1 MESAI
6 LYIRRDDCIVGYPCV
21 LNQIEESRIYAE
33 RNGIEIK
40 KAFIDTDLFAQTSI
54 KSAIQFCVEN
64 KIKVIIMHNYKSLSH
79 KSIDRVLISKLLHKN
94 NINIIFA
101 QQD

>member
-40 KAFIDTDLFAQTSI
+40 KAFIDTVAV
-54 KSAIQFCVEN
+54 QFIEDNLDYLVSFGN
-64 KIKVIIMHNYKSLSH
+64 KNGHA
-79 KSIDRVLISKLLHKN
+79 RRLI
-94 NINIIFA
+94 
-101 QQD
+101 